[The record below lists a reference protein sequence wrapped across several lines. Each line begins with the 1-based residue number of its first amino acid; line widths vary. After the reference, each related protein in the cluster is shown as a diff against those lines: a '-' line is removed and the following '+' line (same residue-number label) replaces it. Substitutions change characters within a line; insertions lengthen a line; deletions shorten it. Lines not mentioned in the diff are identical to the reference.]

1 MTSDVLCKMPGLRI
15 RHFLYIWSVTPRL
28 SSYNNKN
35 AFRIPYTKTISVYG
49 ILKRRHRYTVYGNSA
64 LRIPYTEKE
73 KTAISVKATENERE
87 RHQYIS
93 YTVYENYNFTRI
105 RYTKIKTLNKN
116 VLKSFFEQPEQ
127 LWRLLDAKQQRV
139 TCLNKKLQP
148 AGFD

>member
-64 LRIPYTEKE
+64 LSIPYTEKE
-73 KTAISVKATENERE
+73 KTDISVKATENERE

-105 RYTKIKTLNKN
+105 RYTKIKAINKN
-116 VLKSFFEQPEQ
+116 VLKSF
-127 LWRLLDAKQQRV
+127 
-139 TCLNKKLQP
+139 LNNLSNCGDYSTKSSKGSH
-148 AGFD
+148 A